1 MAMLFTGT
9 IIDAFYTESIL
20 LWMKSILLISI
31 AFYLGQFQTNA
42 QGTSDSTMLPAPPL
56 MNTPPVIYL
65 PEVIDICGCGDQ
77 EASFPGGETA
87 MQTWIKNNTIYPR
100 GAKQLG
106 IEGRVYVVFVVETDG
121 SISNV
126 EVIRGVSYSLNQ
138 EAIRLIKSMPYWIS
152 SEIDC
157 NTVRTRIRVPI
168 SFILT

>member
-1 MAMLFTGT
+1 
-9 IIDAFYTESIL
+9 
-20 LWMKSILLISI
+20 MKSILLITA
-31 AFYLGQFQTNA
+31 AFCMSQFYTNA
-42 QGTSDSTMLPAPPL
+42 QEASDSTKLPPPPL
-56 MNTPPVIYL
+56 TNTPPVIYIS
-65 PEVIDICGCGDQ
+65 EVIDVCGCGDQ
-77 EASFPGGETA
+77 EASFPGGAAA

-106 IEGRVYVVFVVETDG
+106 VEGRVYLVFVVEKDG

-126 EVIRGVSYSLNQ
+126 EVTRGVSYSINQ